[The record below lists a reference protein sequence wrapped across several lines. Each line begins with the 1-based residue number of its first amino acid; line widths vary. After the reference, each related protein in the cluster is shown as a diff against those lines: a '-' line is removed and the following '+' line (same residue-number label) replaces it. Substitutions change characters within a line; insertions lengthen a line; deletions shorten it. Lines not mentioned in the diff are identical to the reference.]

1 MAAGWTVVLDFGKTH
16 SKAMLWDEA
25 GLCQA
30 QRSYKNQRLDIDSS
44 LSLDVSGIES
54 WLQQAL
60 AEFATL
66 GPIRTI
72 VPVAH
77 GAGVALLRRRSLQC
91 APLDYEWQGVAEDRA
106 NYDRQRDPFALSGSP
121 ALPAGLNFGIQL
133 HWLESLKS
141 AEFRTGTLVP
151 WAQYWSWV
159 LSGVPA
165 TEVTSLGCHS
175 DLWRPYEGTYSALA
189 TNRGWAERFAKLT
202 PASQVLGTLKPE
214 WVARTGLSPHVEVL
228 CGLHDSNAAFLDAR
242 NHSGLKGRDCTVLS
256 TGTWFVAMRSSL
268 KAASGLASNL
278 PEHRDCLINVDVDG
292 KPVPSARFM
301 GGREIELL
309 TGNAPDPVTE
319 QALAAEHQALVRA
332 VQQNEMTL
340 PGGVSGVG
348 PYPKAQRAPVVPREH
363 PVAHAHLYAA
373 LLADASLDLIGS
385 RDTVLIEGR
394 FGAAPLFV
402 RTLASLRPKTRV
414 LVSSDEN
421 GVVRGAL
428 RVAKVECP
436 QCAPLTLAEPLAID
450 IGAYRDA
457 WREAAGRAA

>member
-1 MAAGWTVVLDFGKTH
+1 MASGWTVVLDIGKTH
-16 SKAMLWDEA
+16 SKAMLWNEA

-30 QRSYKNQRLDIDSS
+30 QRSYKNQRLSLGSS
-44 LSLDVSGIES
+44 VILDVAGIES
-54 WLQQAL
+54 WLKQSL
-60 AEFATL
+60 SEFARL
-66 GPIRTI
+66 GPIRTL

-77 GAGVALLRRRSLQC
+77 GAGVALLRRGSLQG
-91 APLDYEWQGVAEDRA
+91 APLDYEWQGVSADRA
-106 NYDRQRDPFALSGSP
+106 TYDQQRDRFALSGSP

-133 HWLESLKS
+133 HWLESSQS
-141 AEFRTGTLVP
+141 AEFRESTLVP
-151 WAQYWSWV
+151 WAQYWAWV

-189 TNRGWAERFAKLT
+189 ANRGWAERFAPRT

-214 WVARTGLSPHVEVL
+214 WVSETGLSSHVEVL

-242 NHSGLKGRDCTVLS
+242 NHSGFKGRDCTVLS
-256 TGTWFVAMRSSL
+256 TGTWFVAMRSPLQSE
-268 KAASGLASNL
+268 SGLAIDL
-278 PEHRDCLINVDVDG
+278 PEHRDCLINVDVGG

-301 GGREIELL
+301 GGREIEIL
-309 TGNAPDPVTE
+309 TGNVQDPATE
-319 QALAAEHQALVRA
+319 DARAAEHQALLRA
-332 VQQNEMTL
+332 IQQNEMTQ
-340 PGGVSGVG
+340 PGGVTGVG
-348 PYPKAQRAPVVPREH
+348 PYPRARRAPLAPREH

-394 FGAAPLFV
+394 FGGAPLFA
-402 RTLASLRPKTRV
+402 RTLATLRPNTRV

-428 RVAKVECP
+428 RVAKLECP
-436 QCAPLTLAEPLAID
+436 DYAPLTLAEPLGID
-450 IGAYRDA
+450 ISAYRDA
-457 WREAAGRAA
+457 WRAAAERAA